1 MNENY
6 QDGKSAS
13 ELLGKGVGYTYNDII
28 ILPGH
33 INFGISDINLGTKIT
48 KNISLKTPIISSPM
62 DTVTESDM
70 AIAMALQ
77 GGIGIIHY
85 NCCIEDQANMIRA
98 VKRYENG
105 FITNPIVIG
114 PNETIDNVLKIK
126 DKMNFC
132 GFPVTDTGM
141 LGGKLIGILTRR
153 DIESISNIEN
163 YIFKKVKDVMVK
175 DNLIVGKEGCGLIEC
190 NKLLR
195 ESRKGKLPIVND
207 NYELISLMSRKDLLT
222 NEEFPLA
229 SKNEKTK
236 QLLCGAAVGTR
247 EEDKV
252 RLDSVV
258 KAGVD
263 LVIFDSS
270 QGDSIYQIE
279 MIKYTKNKYP
289 KLDIIGGNVVTIQQC
304 KNLID
309 AGVDGLRIGM
319 GVGSICTTQDV
330 CAVGRAQA
338 TAVYQTAKFAKSF
351 DIPIIADGGISN
363 SGHISKALALG
374 ANAVMC
380 GSILA
385 GTNESP
391 GEYFYRDGIRMK
403 KYRGMGSKEAI
414 NNRYGNAVRYFD
426 KLSSNVPV
434 VTQGVS
440 GTVIDKGSI
449 HRFIPYMVQGIK
461 HGFQGMGVINLEN
474 LNNKMMSG
482 ELRFEIRSHSSQ
494 KEGGVHSL
502 SSIDRSE
509 YF

>member
-1 MNENY
+1 MNDLF
-6 QDGKSAS
+6 QDGKKAD
-13 ELLGKGVGYTYNDII
+13 ELIGKGVGYTYNDII

-33 INFGISDINLGTKIT
+33 INFSIGDINLGTKIT

-62 DTVTESDM
+62 DTVTESNM

-77 GGIGIIHY
+77 GGMGIIHY
-85 NCCIEDQANMIRA
+85 NCSIEEQVSMIKA

-114 PNETIDNVLKIK
+114 PNDTIENVLQIR

-132 GFPVTDTGM
+132 GFPVTESGK
-141 LGGKLIGILTRR
+141 LGGKLIGIVTRR
-153 DIESISNIEN
+153 DIESISNIED
-163 YIFKKVKDVMVK
+163 YLKVNIQDVMVK
-175 DNLIVGKEGCGLIEC
+175 ENLIVGKEGCGLIEC

-207 NYELISLMSRKDLLT
+207 KYELVSLMSRKDLLT

-236 QLLCGAAVGTR
+236 QLLCGAAIGTR

-252 RLDSVV
+252 RLEEVV

-270 QGDSIYQIE
+270 QGDSIFQIE
-279 MIKYTKNKYP
+279 MIKYTKERHP
-289 KLDIIGGNVVTIQQC
+289 QLDIIGGNVVTINQC
-304 KNLID
+304 KNLIE
-309 AGVDGLRIGM
+309 AGVDGLRVGM

-338 TAVYQTAKFAKSF
+338 TSVYQTAKYARSF
-351 DIPIIADGGISN
+351 GVPIIADGGISN

-374 ANAVMC
+374 ASAVMC

-391 GEYFYRDGIRMK
+391 GEYFYRDGVRMK

-414 NNRYGNAVRYFD
+414 KNRHGNAVRYFD
-426 KLSSNVPV
+426 KMSIKVPI

-440 GTVIDKGSI
+440 GTVADKGSI
-449 HRFIPYMVQGIK
+449 HKFIPYMIQGIK
-461 HGFQGMGVINLEN
+461 HGFQGMGVKSLED
-474 LNNKMMSG
+474 LNNKVISG
-482 ELRFEIRSHSSQ
+482 EVRFEIRSPSSQ

-502 SSIDRSE
+502 TSIDRSE